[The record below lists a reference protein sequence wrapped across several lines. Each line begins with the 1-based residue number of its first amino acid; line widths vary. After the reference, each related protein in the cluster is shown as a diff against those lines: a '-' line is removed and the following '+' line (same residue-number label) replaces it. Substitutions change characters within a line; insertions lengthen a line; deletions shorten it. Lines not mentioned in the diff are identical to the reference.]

1 MLCIAVTPTSRTLAK
16 VDLLNA
22 ARRAD
27 LVELCLD
34 HLSKDPDVGDL
45 LAACPKPVIVSC
57 RRPRDGGQYAGSE
70 GNRLGLLRQAII
82 AGPAYVELDP
92 DAAAALPRFGETKR
106 LIAHHSPDRPLKKI
120 EAAVDRAV
128 KELHADAVKFTWPTP
143 TLAAAWPL
151 IYAVSQKLDVPVVGQ
166 GIGAGGLT
174 FSLVARRLGSPW
186 IYAALERGMEDVA
199 GQPTVEELETTHDAR
214 AIGPATRFVACAG
227 FPGEAD
233 ALEGTGGND
242 DASGGAICRTW
253 NAAARSAGVPHRA
266 LPLEVGKFDHL
277 ADMLQILKVRAV
289 ALGPALRADARAGW
303 AAFAPV
309 SSPDASS
316 PQADGSAVATVALKG
331 KEGWRGVASAREATA
346 DALAA
351 VCGGMLERRQV
362 TLIGAGPGSEALGR
376 ALLKRGA
383 TLAVADPNDDA
394 AADLARRLDARGMR
408 WRAIYTTRTDA
419 LIRAERGAGSP
430 KAGPSEAGAGPVP
443 VGSGPKAYNAAA
455 FEPRLIVAD
464 ACAVWS
470 DTDFLTAA
478 RRHACTLAEPAAV
491 REAVLA
497 NLFAAVTGAEW
508 PG

>member
-57 RRPRDGGQYAGSE
+57 RRPRDGGKYKGSE

-106 LIAHHSPDRPLKKI
+106 LVAHHSPDRPLKKI
-120 EAAVDRAV
+120 GETVKRAV

-186 IYAALERGMEDVA
+186 IYAALEQGMEDVP
-199 GQPTVEELETTHDAR
+199 GQPTVEELESIYDAR
-214 AIGPATRFVACAG
+214 AIDAATRFVACAG
-227 FPGEAD
+227 FPDGSDPSA
-233 ALEGTGGND
+233 GTAGND
-242 DASGGAICRTW
+242 ASQGAICRQW
-253 NAAARSAGVPHRA
+253 NAAAQAAGTPHRA

-277 ADMLQILKVRAV
+277 ADMLQILKIRAV

-303 AAFAPV
+303 AAFAPI
-309 SSPDASS
+309 SSGDRP
-316 PQADGSAVATVALKG
+316 PQADGSAVATVALRG
-331 KEGWRGVASAREATA
+331 KAGWRGVASAREATA

-351 VCGGMLERRQV
+351 VCGGTLERRQV

-376 ALLKRGA
+376 SLLKRGA

-443 VGSGPKAYNAAA
+443 VGSGPKAYNGSA

-464 ACAVWS
+464 ACAIWS
-470 DTDFLTAA
+470 DTDFLAAA

-497 NLFAAVTGAEW
+497 NLFAAATGEQW